1 MLQRFPVAHLKV
13 GLSDRKAEEN
23 SGITTTG
30 FRVVSSLH
38 NGTSCLI
45 AYYCAAVFQLDDSCK
60 QFRRGIAFAVDQ
72 HDEFAAVQMRA
83 DGPFRNERF
92 GIPFANTVRNLDV
105 MVKDSSEHIPQGFG
119 FPSRVAAKVQ
129 DKCRVLAGTFDE
141 YIDLRLCQI
150 EVMQPPV
157 GNLSSIDQDASLG
170 VVFGFLLTVEFE
182 EIRAQGIV
190 SDNTLAALRD
200 CLDGFVAKRAVRR
213 SKFEFSGEYGLRF
226 VK

>member
-1 MLQRFPVAHLKV
+1 M
-13 GLSDRKAEEN
+13 
-23 SGITTTG
+23 
-30 FRVVSSLH
+30 
-38 NGTSCLI
+38 
-45 AYYCAAVFQLDDSCK
+45 
-60 QFRRGIAFAVDQ
+60 
-72 HDEFAAVQMRA
+72 
-83 DGPFRNERF
+83 
-92 GIPFANTVRNLDV
+92 
-105 MVKDSSEHIPQGFG
+105 
-119 FPSRVAAKVQ
+119 
-129 DKCRVLAGTFDE
+129 LAGTFDE